1 MVKFVAALK
10 LWLFFGNEM
19 KLSTRALSNEIL
31 MATKKWRIIAIVVRL
46 VFIIFNVT
54 EYPLC

>member
-1 MVKFVAALK
+1 
-10 LWLFFGNEM
+10 M